1 MRTITKYIDSIRGN
15 IEFRVGQN
23 AQDNFDLIDDS
34 SPDNLWFHIHGH
46 ASCHVVAAIQR
57 MKEGQRME
65 EGVRYD
71 KKQLRHIATQGAV
84 ICKQHSKY
92 KSEPNVQVMYTQ
104 IQHVVKTATVGM
116 VTVSTYRTIEI

>member
-34 SPDNLWFHIHGH
+34 SPDDLWFHIDKC
-46 ASCHVVAAIQR
+46 ASCHVVAI
-57 MKEGQRME
+57 MPKGT
-65 EGVRYD
+65 EGVKD

-92 KSEPNVQVMYTQ
+92 KSESNVSVVYTQ
-104 IQHVVKTATVGM
+104 IQHVIKTPMVGM
-116 VTVSTYRTIEI
+116 VNISRSKAISL

>member
-1 MRTITKYIDSIRGN
+1 MCTIVKYIGSIRGN
-15 IEFRVGQN
+15 IEFRVGKN
-23 AQDNFDLIDDS
+23 AQDNFDLIDAA
-34 SPDNLWFHIHGH
+34 SPTDLWFHIRDH
-46 ASCHVVAAIQR
+46 ASCHVVAALPH
-57 MKEGQRME
+57 RME
-65 EGVRYD
+65 EEIQYN

-92 KSEPNVQVMYTQ
+92 KSESNVQVMYTQ

>member
-1 MRTITKYIDSIRGN
+1 MRTITKYIDSIREN

-46 ASCHVVAAIQR
+46 ASCHVVAAIQ
-57 MKEGQRME
+57 KGT
-65 EGVRYD
+65 EGVQYD

-92 KSEPNVQVMYTQ
+92 KSESNVRVMYTQ
-104 IQHVVKTATVGM
+104 IQHVFRTSIVGM
-116 VTVSTYRTIEI
+116 VNVNTYRTIEI

>member
-34 SPDNLWFHIHGH
+34 SPDNLWFHIRGH
-46 ASCHVVAAIQR
+46 ASCHVVAAIQ
-57 MKEGQRME
+57 KGT

-92 KSEPNVQVMYTQ
+92 KSESNVQVMYTQ
-104 IQHVVKTATVGM
+104 IQHVFKTSIVGM
-116 VTVSTYRTIEI
+116 VNVNTYRTIEI